1 MAIPNFGPFQA
12 PIQGYRGPK
21 MAIFMAEARPKWQTG
36 SRMKITPGN
45 GLMKHITP
53 KCMEYHCLRPF
64 WPFPFRM
71 KITPGND
78 SIRHFMCHIIFQYN
92 GQQKKLIYRVKMMQL

>member
-1 MAIPNFGPFQA
+1 
-12 PIQGYRGPK
+12 

-53 KCMEYHCLRPF
+53 KSMEYHSLRPF
-64 WPFPFRM
+64 WPFPG
-71 KITPGND
+71 TSPGLQGSKD
-78 SIRHFMCHIIFQYN
+78 GYLYGES
-92 GQQKKLIYRVKMMQL
+92 KTKMAEQLQDENYT